1 MLYIMRH
8 GKTEWN
14 KIEKLQGSVDI
25 PLNDDG
31 IRAARESHDK
41 YKEIKFDICY
51 CSPLIRAKKTAEIF
65 LEGTG
70 TQIVTDDRLK
80 EMSFGEFE
88 GSVGYF
94 NNPENPISKLFTDPE
109 SYTSVGGSESF
120 EHLSERT
127 LSFLNEIAYPLHKE
141 GKSVLIVCHGAL
153 GCSII
158 SHIKSTPVADFWD
171 NLMGNCELMKLL

>member
-8 GKTEWN
+8 GKTDWN
-14 KIEKLQGSVDI
+14 KMEKLQGSVDI
-25 PLNDDG
+25 PLNEEG
-31 IRAARESHDK
+31 VSIARKAHDK
-41 YKEIKFDICY
+41 YKEISFDICY
-51 CSPLIRAKKTAEIF
+51 SSPLVRAKETAELF

-70 TQIVTDDRLK
+70 TPIVLDERLK

-88 GSVGYF
+88 GTVGYF
-94 NNPENPISKLFTDPE
+94 NNPECPINNLFVDPVN
-109 SYTSVGGSESF
+109 YVSVGGAESF
-120 EHLSERT
+120 EELGKRT

-158 SHIKSTPVADFWD
+158 SHVKNTPLADFWD
-171 NLMGNCELMKLL
+171 NLMGNCELVKLL

>member
-25 PLNDDG
+25 PLNEEG
-31 IRAARESHDK
+31 VLVAQKAHDK
-41 YKEIKFDICY
+41 YREIKFDICY

-65 LEGTG
+65 LEGTD
-70 TQIVTDDRLK
+70 TPIVIDDRLK

-88 GSVGYF
+88 GTIGYF
-94 NNPENPISKLFTDPE
+94 NNPECPINNLFVDPVN
-109 SYTSVGGSESF
+109 YVSVGGSESF
-120 EHLSERT
+120 EELNKRT
-127 LSFLNEIAYPLHKE
+127 LSFLNEIAYPLHNE

-158 SHIKSTPVADFWD
+158 SQVKNTPLSNFWD
-171 NLMGNCELMKLL
+171 NLMGNCELVKLL